1 MTRTMTYSPAALLS
15 ELETTAT
22 RLIERH
28 LATSKEWF
36 PHELVPWSR
45 GRDFEPGAEWMPE
58 DADLGGAGLTAA
70 ARSALYVNLLTE
82 DNLPYYFNDI
92 DRVFGKENAFG
103 YWTRRWTAEEGR
115 HSIAIRDY
123 LTVTRAIDPWELE
136 RSRMIQVTGAQTPKP
151 TSPQHGF
158 CYLAIQ
164 ELATR
169 VSHLNT
175 GKLLGDPAGYAV
187 MSRVASDE
195 NLHFMFYRDMVSAC
209 LEIDPSATLV
219 AMEEVVRQFAMPGV
233 GIPGFDRH
241 SKAIARAG
249 IYDIAVH
256 HDRIVNP
263 TVRNNWRIADLGGLD
278 AAGEAARAALMA
290 QLERLSR
297 FAKRLV
303 ERRGNSGPAPL
314 MA

>member
-1 MTRTMTYSPAALLS
+1 MSSCRG
-15 ELETTAT
+15 
-22 RLIERH
+22 
-28 LATSKEWF
+28 
-36 PHELVPWSR
+36 VR
-45 GRDFEPGAEWMPE
+45 GRDFEPGAEWSPD
-58 DADLGGAGLTAA
+58 DADLEGAGLSAA

-151 TSPQHGF
+151 TSPQQGF

-175 GKLLGDPAGYAV
+175 GKLLGDAAGYAV

-209 LEIDPSATLV
+209 LEIDPSATMV
-219 AMEEVVRQFAMPGV
+219 AMEEVVREFAMPGL
-233 GIPGFDRH
+233 GIPGFDHH

-303 ERRGNSGPAPL
+303 ERRGDGGPAP
-314 MA
+314 AVA